1 MKKTLSILAVLWATT
16 VVAEDSWLYWM
27 LGDNAP
33 TTGYDTVKVRGLSNN
48 DTENAGY
55 LSLYYPS
62 GDPTGVGDAAYSVAR
77 STAIDMNAEGVGLY
91 AQLATDKS
99 YSSFII
105 ELWNDSQ
112 FIAQSD
118 TLSVATAATHIETGN
133 SIGLASAW
141 MPQTYAIPEPNS
153 GLLMLIGCAML
164 ALRRRKAAIA

>member
-1 MKKTLSILAVLWATT
+1 MKKTLSLLAVLWAAT

-33 TTGYDTVKVRGLSNN
+33 AAGYDTVKVRGLSNN

-62 GDPTGVGDAAYSVAR
+62 GDLAGYSVAG
-77 STAIDMNAEGVGLY
+77 STASAMNSEGVGLY
-91 AQLATDKS
+91 AQLATDRT

-112 FIAQSD
+112 FIAQSE
-118 TLSVATAATHIETGN
+118 TLSAAMAAAHIETGN
-133 SIGLASAW
+133 SIGFASAW